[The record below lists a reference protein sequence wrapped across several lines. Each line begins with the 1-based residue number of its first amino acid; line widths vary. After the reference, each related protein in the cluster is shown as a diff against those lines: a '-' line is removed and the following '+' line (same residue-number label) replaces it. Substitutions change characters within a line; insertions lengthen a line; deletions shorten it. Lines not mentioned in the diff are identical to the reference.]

1 LILPT
6 TKSDSRYSDVGP
18 TDLTGGLLITNYY
31 MAVRERT
38 LSGLAVIGAQPN
50 GAFSATDSFTHYKE

>member
-1 LILPT
+1 
-6 TKSDSRYSDVGP
+6 
-18 TDLTGGLLITNYY
+18 